1 MKNACHMPRY
11 AWRDSTCGL
20 PVAAVLAGADTVR
33 SGSTDDW
40 LPEVAAAH
48 PASPAAAQH
57 ARTAARKVLL
67 PPRNPVHLPIIAE
80 SRR

>member
-1 MKNACHMPRY
+1 VNACHMPS
-11 AWRDSTCGL
+11 STSGS
-20 PVAAVLAGADTVR
+20 PVGAVLAGADTVR

-40 LPEVAAAH
+40 LPDEAAAH

-57 ARTAARKVLL
+57 AKTAARKVLL
-67 PPRNPVHLPIIAE
+67 PPRNPGHLSTIAE

>member
-1 MKNACHMPRY
+1 M
-11 AWRDSTCGL
+11 
-20 PVAAVLAGADTVR
+20 LAGADTAR

-40 LPEVAAAH
+40 LPEVPAAH

-67 PPRNPVHLPIIAE
+67 PSRNPGHLPTIAE
-80 SRR
+80 PRR